1 MGAQSR
7 LFASLASGSGKATAV
22 VVCAVMLLAGCGGS
36 GGSASDAST
45 PVIRGDV
52 AEAGVSGTTVIA
64 PGVPAAPTGAA
75 GDGKV
80 TVTVAQGSS
89 GGTPATYTVTAVGT
103 SKTCTVTGATGSCD
117 VTGLTNGTPYT
128 FTATAT
134 NEGGASGMST
144 PSNSVT
150 PVAAATTATVRT
162 VTFDSGYA
170 GLSTTYTQTGSSR
183 AALLPNTF
191 RWGSMSFLGWNT
203 ERYGHQNGKGEWFAN
218 GAGYPFASDIVLYA
232 QWGKPGEPYDI
243 IATVNGP
250 GKVGVWFKVAPNP
263 DGTPYTSSAEYVVMA
278 SRFGVN
284 VLNKSV
290 WGQGAYGFDDLPGGP
305 LDFTIGF
312 GRSYYS
318 ARPAVVDVPSPDGVA
333 TKYPPGQPPAPT
345 VAVGDGKF
353 TVTVTAG
360 SGSTPTYYMV
370 YAPQANGA
378 MPGCKVTGASG
389 SCDFS
394 NRMIDI
400 YKPGNQVITPV
411 FFDGR
416 MYSFK
421 VVAHNEVGG
430 SAISLGTTVTFRDS
444 STVSA
449 PGTPPAPTVV
459 AGTAKVTATVAA
471 GTSGGAPAS
480 YTVTAYA
487 ASGTAAGTCIVTGA
501 SGSCDVT
508 DLTGGGVYTVKAT
521 AKNTAGTS
529 GESVASSPV
538 TVAATV
544 PGTPPAP
551 TVVAGTAKVTA
562 TVAAGT
568 AGGVPASYTVT
579 AYAAS
584 GTAAGTCIVTGA
596 SGSCDVTALTGG
608 STYTVKATAK
618 NTAGTSGESV
628 ASSPVTLAAT
638 VPGTPPA
645 PTVVAGTAKVTAT
658 VAAGTSGGTPA
669 SYTVTAY
676 TVNGTA
682 AGTCTVTGA
691 SGSCDVTALTAG
703 STYTV
708 KASAR
713 NTGGTSGESVASSPV
728 TVAATVPGAPGLTAL
743 SRRSKTEVW
752 VTFSAPSSDGGQP
765 VTEYTVTVKG
775 PNGRT
780 FTQSFPAQARKVP
793 VGSLNNGGFYTF
805 TVRSVNSV
813 GTSNPSNAMRY
824 LNLG

>member
-1 MGAQSR
+1 
-7 LFASLASGSGKATAV
+7 
-22 VVCAVMLLAGCGGS
+22 
-36 GGSASDAST
+36 
-45 PVIRGDV
+45 
-52 AEAGVSGTTVIA
+52 
-64 PGVPAAPTGAA
+64 
-75 GDGKV
+75 
-80 TVTVAQGSS
+80 
-89 GGTPATYTVTAVGT
+89 
-103 SKTCTVTGATGSCD
+103 
-117 VTGLTNGTPYT
+117 
-128 FTATAT
+128 
-134 NEGGASGMST
+134 MST

-170 GLSTTYTQTGSSR
+170 GLSTIYTQTGSSP

-203 ERYGHQNGKGEWFAN
+203 ERYGHLNGKGEWFAA
-218 GAGYPFASDIVLYA
+218 GAVYPFASDIVLYA
-232 QWGKPGEPYDI
+232 QWGTPGEPYDI
-243 IATVNGP
+243 SAQVQGP

-263 DGTPYTSSAEYVVMA
+263 DGTPYTSRAEYVVMA
-278 SRFGVN
+278 NRFGVN

-290 WGQGAYGFDDLPGGP
+290 WGQGAYGFNDLPGGP
-305 LDFTIGF
+305 LNFIIGLR
-312 GRSYYS
+312 GNYYS

-378 MPGCKVTGASG
+378 TPGCKVTGASG

-416 MYSFK
+416 MYSFY

-471 GTSGGAPAS
+471 GTSGGTPAS

-487 ASGTAAGTCIVTGA
+487 ASGTAAGTCTVTGA

-508 DLTGGGVYTVKAT
+508 ALTGGGVYTVKAT

-538 TVAATV
+538 TVAA
-544 PGTPPAP
+544 P
-551 TVVAGTAKVTA
+551 
-562 TVAAGT
+562 
-568 AGGVPASYTVT
+568 SLTVT
-579 AYAAS
+579 APAA
-584 GTAAGTCIVTGA
+584 
-596 SGSCDVTALTGG
+596 
-608 STYTVKATAK
+608 K
-618 NTAGTSGESV
+618 
-628 ASSPVTLAAT
+628 
-638 VPGTPPA
+638 
-645 PTVVAGTAKVTAT
+645 
-658 VAAGTSGGTPA
+658 
-669 SYTVTAY
+669 
-676 TVNGTA
+676 
-682 AGTCTVTGA
+682 
-691 SGSCDVTALTAG
+691 
-703 STYTV
+703 
-708 KASAR
+708 
-713 NTGGTSGESVASSPV
+713 
-728 TVAATVPGAPGLTAL
+728 VPGAPGLTSL

-752 VTFSAPSSDGGQP
+752 VTFSAPSSDGGKP
-765 VTEYTVTVKG
+765 ITGYTVTATR
-775 PNGRT
+775 NGRDV
-780 FTQSFPAQARKVP
+780 TQSFPAEAGRVS
-793 VGSLNNGGFYTF
+793 VGPLTRYAVYTF
-805 TVRSVNSV
+805 TVRAVNSV
-813 GTSNPSNAMRY
+813 GTSGPSNASRFTV
-824 LNLG
+824 G